1 MDFEN
6 TAEMERVYHYA
17 QRRAADV
24 LEHLYDEP
32 DPMLDVDEIA
42 QTAVVKLWR
51 DSHGKDIQSPRKWAS
66 QAAYWTA
73 LKAQRIG
80 FHGPNRQ
87 AGRWLDT
94 YLDDFIAEHHRL
106 PTEAERAVL
115 AAEVNAEM
123 RRDHSSKDVPQP
135 EFDQLRRIEFY
146 DDDEVREELDS
157 IAAPPSDDGPIETTS
172 LYTALAGRVRQEAEY
187 LVFAGKASEHLP
199 QVAELVLDFLAR
211 GYDLERMGRNV
222 LNPKHISELLNNRQ
236 RVWKKVLDQ
245 AKELVT
251 EVAAELVSP

>member
-24 LEHLYDEP
+24 LQHLYDEP

-51 DSHGKDIQSPRKWAS
+51 DSHGKDIQSPRQWAS

-87 AGRWLDT
+87 AGRWLDI

-106 PTEAERAVL
+106 PTEAERAEL

-123 RRDHSSKDVPQP
+123 RRDRSSKDVPQP
-135 EFDQLRRIEFY
+135 EFDQIRQMEFY
-146 DDDEVREELDS
+146 DDDEVRDELDC
-157 IAAPPSDDGPIETTS
+157 IASQPSCDGPIEGTS
-172 LYTALAGRVRQEAEY
+172 LYAALADRAMERAEY
-187 LVFAGKASEHLP
+187 LATKRTFYLP
-199 QVAELVLDFLAR
+199 QVTELVLTHLAR
-211 GYDLERMGRNV
+211 GYDLDKMGHSV
-222 LNPKHISELLNNRQ
+222 LRLAHIAEHLGRSRHGLRA
-236 RVWKKVLDQ
+236 VLDQ
-245 AKELVT
+245 AKNIVREVTSELT
-251 EVAAELVSP
+251 AP